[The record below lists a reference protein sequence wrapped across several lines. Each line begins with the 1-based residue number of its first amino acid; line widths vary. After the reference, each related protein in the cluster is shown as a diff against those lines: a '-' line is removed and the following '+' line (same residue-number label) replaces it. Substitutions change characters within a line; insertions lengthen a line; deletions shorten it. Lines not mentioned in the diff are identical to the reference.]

1 MQREGMREKDKHDG
15 SVYEKPR
22 VHSER
27 KKPNSFGIILLHLLY
42 PDQFAKDDDF
52 RNL

>member
-1 MQREGMREKDKHDG
+1 MREKDKHDG

-27 KKPNSFGIILLHLLY
+27 KKNG
-42 PDQFAKDDDF
+42 F
-52 RNL
+52 RVKRERERMGDK